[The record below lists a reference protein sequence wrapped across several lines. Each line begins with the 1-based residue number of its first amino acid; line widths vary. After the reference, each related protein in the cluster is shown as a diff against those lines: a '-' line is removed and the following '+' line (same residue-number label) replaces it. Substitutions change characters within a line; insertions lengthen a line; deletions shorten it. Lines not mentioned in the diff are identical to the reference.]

1 VVCQVLSGVTLWMT
15 KPARYLTDG
24 VFDVKFSLVVTGV
37 IITNFNQ
44 RFLRRQIPV
53 WEAAGAISVSGT
65 RFAAL
70 TGVVWAGVLIMG
82 RLTAYLGSLYI
93 S

>member
-1 VVCQVLSGVTLWMT
+1 MRPGSGKGGVGLFSSASFPFIWAGVVLVSGV
-15 KPARYLTDG
+15 
-24 VFDVKFSLVVTGV
+24 
-37 IITNFNQ
+37 
-44 RFLRRQIPV
+44 
-53 WEAAGAISVSGT
+53 

>member
-1 VVCQVLSGVTLWMT
+1 VVFQVLSGVTLWMT

-24 VFDVKFSLVVTGV
+24 VFDVKFSLVVIGV
-37 IITNFNQ
+37 IITIFYQ
-44 RFLRRQIPV
+44 RFLRREIPA
-53 WEAAGAISVSGT
+53 WEAAGAISASGA

-70 TGVVWAGVLIMG
+70 TCVVWPGVLIMG
-82 RLTAYLGSLYI
+82 RLTAYLGTLYI